1 MKKNDLNNKSRKLY
15 EDLHKGVSDFGD
27 YVNAALKSA
36 KKLEDDIFAKM
47 SEKEIEN
54 HHAFMRKHQDLI
66 KTGKTKEAKELKEKY
81 INE

>member
-1 MKKNDLNNKSRKLY
+1 ML
-15 EDLHKGVSDFGD
+15 
-27 YVNAALKSA
+27 NAALKSA

-47 SEKEIEN
+47 SDKEIEN